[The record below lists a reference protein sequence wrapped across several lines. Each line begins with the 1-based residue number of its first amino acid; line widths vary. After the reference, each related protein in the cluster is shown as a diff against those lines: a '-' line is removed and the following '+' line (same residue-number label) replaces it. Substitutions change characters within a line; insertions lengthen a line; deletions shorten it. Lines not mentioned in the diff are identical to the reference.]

1 MDTTNTLILS
11 VDTPENTPRRRSKR
25 RNRCLKP
32 VACVVAGMVILN
44 AGIALLLTE
53 WRQPVT
59 VSFDMAGT
67 VNSFMA
73 QAAEQSL
80 NETQIKTLT
89 TRFNTALSESLSAY
103 QREHRAVIV
112 VAPAVVGGAEDIT
125 AFIQQSVAERM
136 AEGK

>member
-1 MDTTNTLILS
+1 MDTTDTLTPPD
-11 VDTPENTPRRRSKR
+11 DTTVNPPKKRSGR

-32 VACVVAGMVILN
+32 VVCVVAGMVMLN
-44 AGIALLLTE
+44 AAIALLLTE
-53 WRQPVT
+53 WRQPKI

-73 QAAEQSL
+73 QAATQSL
-80 NETQIKTLT
+80 DESQIKTLT
-89 TRFNTALSESLSAY
+89 ARFNTALSDSLTTY
-103 QREHRAVIV
+103 QHEHRALII

-125 AFIQQSVAERM
+125 PVVQQTIAEKM

>member
-1 MDTTNTLILS
+1 MDTTNTLIPS
-11 VDTPENTPRRRSKR
+11 EDTPENTPRRRSKR

-73 QAAEQSL
+73 QAATQSL
-80 NETQIKTLT
+80 DEAQIKALT
-89 TRFNTALSESLSAY
+89 ARFNTALSDSLTAY
-103 QREHRAVIV
+103 QREHRAVII
-112 VAPAVVGGAEDIT
+112 VAPAVVGGGEDIT
-125 AFIQQSVAERM
+125 PVVQQAIAEKM

>member
-1 MDTTNTLILS
+1 MGTTNTLMTP
-11 VDTPENTPRRRSKR
+11 VDTTEKSARKRSGR
-25 RNRCLKP
+25 HNRCLKP
-32 VACVVAGMVILN
+32 VACVVAGMVMLN
-44 AGIALLLTE
+44 AGISLLLTE

-73 QAAEQSL
+73 QAATQSL
-80 NETQIKTLT
+80 DEAQIKRLT

-125 AFIQQSVAERM
+125 AQIQQAVADRM

>member
-1 MDTTNTLILS
+1 MDTTDTLIPS

>member
-1 MDTTNTLILS
+1 MDTTNTLTTPA
-11 VDTPENTPRRRSKR
+11 DTTEKSPRKRSGW

-32 VACVVAGMVILN
+32 VACVVAGMVMLN

-53 WRQPVT
+53 WRQPKM

-73 QAAEQSL
+73 QAATQSL
-80 NETQIKTLT
+80 DEAQIKALT
-89 TRFNTALSESLSAY
+89 ARFNTALSDSLTAY
-103 QREHRAVIV
+103 QREHRAVII
-112 VAPAVVGGAEDIT
+112 VAPAVVGGGEDIT
-125 AFIQQSVAERM
+125 PVVQQAIAEKM

>member
-1 MDTTNTLILS
+1 MDTTNALIPS
-11 VDTPENTPRRRSKR
+11 VDTPENTARRRSKR

-32 VACVVAGMVILN
+32 VACVLAGMVILN

-53 WRQPVT
+53 WRQPKT

-67 VNSFMA
+67 VNSFMS
-73 QAAEQSL
+73 QAATQSL
-80 NETQIKTLT
+80 DETQIKALT
-89 TRFNTALSESLSAY
+89 ARFNTALSDSLTVY
-103 QREHRAVIV
+103 QREHRAVII

-125 AFIQQSVAERM
+125 PVVQQSIAEKM

>member
-1 MDTTNTLILS
+1 MDTTNTLIPS

-53 WRQPVT
+53 WRQQKT

-73 QAAEQSL
+73 QAATQSL
-80 NETQIKTLT
+80 DEAQIKALT
-89 TRFNTALSESLSAY
+89 ARFNTALSDSLTAY
-103 QREHRAVIV
+103 QLEHRAVII

-125 AFIQQSVAERM
+125 PVVQQAIAEKM